1 MKNWGFTK
9 VKGTKIEIGNRL
21 SDMMGLV
28 EDGFVYSTLFEYLDE
43 GPKKYEFI
51 LSMYPQENY
60 RTLANVTMYLR
71 DVPGAS
77 AQAGKFLADRNVNI
91 LNSVSM
97 DGISNT
103 IIIWKMLADLSF
115 VGDMELII
123 EKFNQLKEAKDP
135 SVSMISHIEIR
146 PADIGRVFRNEPS
159 IKKKELKRGAPT
171 TLKNNTFD
179 VSKEYGKIIGDI
191 DGYDVLIIADISS
204 WLLSVTL
211 YKKETKLVQVNIET
225 PDCPGAITQALN
237 WFAAKNVN
245 LICVFSKIKICYQ
258 VMSVELVMDV
268 SKCNVSLEG
277 MKKNMP
283 EELDKLNGIYKITGY
298 HEFE

>member
-9 VKGTKIEIGNRL
+9 VNGSKIEIGNRL

-28 EDGFVYSTLFEYLDE
+28 EDGYVYSTLFEYLDE

-60 RTLANVTMYLR
+60 RTLANITMYLS

-77 AQAGKFLADRNVNI
+77 AQGGKFLYDRNVNI

-97 DGISNT
+97 DGISDT

-115 VGDMELII
+115 VGDMEII
-123 EKFNQLKEAKDP
+123 KEKFLQLKEANDP

-146 PADIGRVFRNEPS
+146 PADIGRVFRNEPT
-159 IKKKELKRGAPT
+159 IKKKELKRGAPV

-179 VSKEYGKIIGDI
+179 ASVEYKDLIGNI

-204 WLLSVTL
+204 WLLSITL
-211 YKKETKLVQVNIET
+211 YKKETKLVQINIET
-225 PDCPGAITQALN
+225 PDCPGAIAQALE

-245 LICVFSKIKICYQ
+245 LICVFSKVKICYQ
-258 VMSVELVMDV
+258 VMSLELVMDV
-268 SKCNVSLEG
+268 SKCNTTLEE

-283 EELDKLNGIYKITGY
+283 VELDKLNGIYKITDY